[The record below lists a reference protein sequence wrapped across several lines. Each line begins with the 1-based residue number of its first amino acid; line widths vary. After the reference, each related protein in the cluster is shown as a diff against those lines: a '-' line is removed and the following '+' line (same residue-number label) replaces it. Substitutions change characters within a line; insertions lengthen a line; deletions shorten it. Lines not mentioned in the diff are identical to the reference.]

1 MTRYIIGDRFN
12 SAAGTVT
19 VTGEHTEAN
28 GDRILEVTID
38 TYDETFDVIDW
49 MLDSPEF
56 EYMGREQPS
65 T

>member
-1 MTRYIIGDRFN
+1 MTHYTIGDRFN

-38 TYDETFDVIDW
+38 AYGETFEVIDW
-49 MLDSPEF
+49 MLDGIDF
-56 EYMGREQPS
+56 ECVGRE
-65 T
+65 

>member
-1 MTRYIIGDRFN
+1 MTHYTIGDRFN

-38 TYDETFDVIDW
+38 TYGETFEVIDW
-49 MLDSPEF
+49 MLDGIDF
-56 EYMGREQPS
+56 EYAGRE
-65 T
+65 

>member
-19 VTGEHTEAN
+19 VTGERAEAN

-38 TYDETFDVIDW
+38 AYGETFDVIDW
-49 MLDSPEF
+49 MLDGIDF
-56 EYMGREQPS
+56 EYAGRG
-65 T
+65 